1 MVAYSF
7 APQFADQ
14 VATLAK
20 RQTVRADRK
29 RHARAGE
36 RIQLYAGMRT
46 RQCRKLVEID
56 PICTDVRP
64 IEIDIASVWIESRE
78 AWGAQ
83 IAGITIDHSV
93 VLKSA
98 EIESFAIAD
107 GFGASALY
115 DGLAA
120 MRMAD
125 FWRVNHGLGLF
136 TGVLIR
142 WEPSR

>member
-14 VATLAK
+14 VAMLAK

-64 IEIDIASVWIESRE
+64 IEIDIALFWRKTRPVR
-78 AWGAQ
+78 AAQ
-83 IAGITIDHSV
+83 IVGITLDHAV
-93 VLKSA
+93 VLSSA
-98 EIESFAIAD
+98 EIEAFAVAD
-107 GFGASALY
+107 GFGASGKN

-125 FWRVNHGLGLF
+125 FWWLNHGLGLF

-142 WEPSR
+142 WEPVA